1 MPAGFFYML
10 KRVHAVLMPLLA
22 PSVPNVPADV

>member
-1 MPAGFFYML
+1 MPAGFFCML
-10 KRVHAVLMPLLA
+10 ERVHAVLMPLLA